1 MLSPPFVSYSGD
13 FAPSAAGRQLAF
25 GPIRAPASADG
36 LGGREQVDDVSTL
49 EHGSVAAGFR
59 FDEME
64 IASQFIRTSI
74 AN

>member
-1 MLSPPFVSYSGD
+1 
-13 FAPSAAGRQLAF
+13 LAF